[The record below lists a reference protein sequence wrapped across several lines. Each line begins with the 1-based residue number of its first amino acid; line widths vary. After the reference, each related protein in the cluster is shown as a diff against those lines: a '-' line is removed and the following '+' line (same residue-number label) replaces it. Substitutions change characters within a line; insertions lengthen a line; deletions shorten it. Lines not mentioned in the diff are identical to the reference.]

1 MASAGGCEGGAGMFD
16 EVGGIVRGDEGE
28 GGSRGSRLAVILVAS
43 NHDGLGEVE
52 GGMAHGIGNGDE
64 VSTEGEVIVGEAVGF
79 GAEDGGGGSGE
90 CSEGETD
97 EFFDG
102 ECGDEWGAAWAGG
115 ETADESAAVGGLG
128 ERAVDLGVGEDIE
141 GAMCEPAGGIGE
153 GIALWADKSELGEP
167 HGFEGA
173 RSSADV
179 SGLARL
185 NEDDAHVTQ
194 RVIRL

>member
-1 MASAGGCEGGAGMFD
+1 MASASGCEGGVGMFD
-16 EVGGIVRGDEGE
+16 EVGGIVCGDEGE
-28 GGSRGSRLAVILVAS
+28 GGSRGSRLAVILVAG

-52 GGMAHGIGNGDE
+52 GGMAHGIGDGDE
-64 VSTEGEVIVGEAVGF
+64 VSAEGEVMVGETICLR
-79 GAEDGGGGSGE
+79 AEDGGGGFGE
-90 CSEGETD
+90 CGEGETD

-102 ECGDEWGAAWAGG
+102 EGGDEWGAAWAGG
-115 ETADESAAVGGLG
+115 EAADESAAVGSLG
-128 ERAVDLGVGEDIE
+128 ERAVGLGVGEDIE

-153 GIALWADKSELGEP
+153 GIALGADKSELGEP

-179 SGLARL
+179 GGLARL
-185 NEDDAHVTQ
+185 DEDDAHVTQ